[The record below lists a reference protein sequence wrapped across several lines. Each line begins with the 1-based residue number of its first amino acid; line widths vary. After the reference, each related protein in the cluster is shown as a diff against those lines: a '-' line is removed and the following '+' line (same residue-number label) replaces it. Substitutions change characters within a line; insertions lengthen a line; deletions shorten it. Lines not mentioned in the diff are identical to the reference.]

1 MRKTPLLFAL
11 LATTAAGAA
20 SAASADGWFGKPAVS
35 LEQAVAKVQAAGYT
49 SIRGA
54 EYEDGAWE
62 IRSNRPDGSRLT
74 VFVDAGTGDILSPA
88 QPGQK
93 QLGPTEVV
101 AKLAAAGYTE
111 VRELEREDGFWTAEV
126 RASAGFTRDVRVH
139 PISGAVTTEAWDD

>member
-11 LATTAAGAA
+11 LATAAAG
-20 SAASADGWFGKPAVS
+20 AASADGWFGKPAIS
-35 LEQAVAKVQAAGYT
+35 LEQAVAKATAAGYT

-62 IRSNRPDGSRLT
+62 IRSNRPDGTRLT
-74 VFVDAGTGDILSPA
+74 VFVDAATGDILSPA

-101 AKLAAAGYTE
+101 AKLAAAGYSE

-126 RASAGFTRDVRVH
+126 RGAGGFTRDVRVH